1 MATKKAKKKSTT
13 AGAFRFPKFH
23 RVTISKDQ
31 SFKPDPV
38 KNLKHGDF
46 IRIFTPP
53 NSAVDLKWTVKVSPG
68 GGSGGP
74 IVIHS

>member
-13 AGAFRFPKFH
+13 TSASPFPKFH
-23 RVTISKDQ
+23 RVTIHKNQ
-31 SFKPDPV
+31 SFSPDPV
-38 KNLKHGDF
+38 NKVKHGDF
-46 IRIFTPP
+46 IQILTPP
-53 NSAVDLKWTVKVSPG
+53 NSAVDLKWIVTVKPG